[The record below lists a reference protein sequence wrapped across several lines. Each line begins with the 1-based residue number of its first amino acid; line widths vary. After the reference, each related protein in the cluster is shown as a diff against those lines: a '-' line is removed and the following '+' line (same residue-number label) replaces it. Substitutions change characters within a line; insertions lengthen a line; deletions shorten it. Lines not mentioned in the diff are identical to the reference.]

1 MPLLQMQRCGNELFK
16 FIIWLFI
23 ETSTKTMKENTMQG
37 KTTPSSIIG
46 WGFGIVVFAIGVANI
61 FLVHPVPGIVYLF
74 LSLVYLPPVNS
85 ALKERT
91 GFYIPRI
98 VKIILGIII
107 IQFTLGVS
115 DLGDMID
122 DLLMK

>member
-1 MPLLQMQRCGNELFK
+1 MQRIENKLFK
-16 FIIWLFI
+16 PFIWLFV
-23 ETSTKTMKENTMQG
+23 EASTKTMKENAMQRRL
-37 KTTPSSIIG
+37 TPSSVIG
-46 WGFGIVVFAIGVANI
+46 WVFGIVVFAIGVANV

-74 LSLVYLPPVNS
+74 LSLIYFPPAN
-85 ALKERT
+85 ALLKEKT

-122 DLLMK
+122 DVFINK